1 MRVPFVEEE
10 AERRGN
16 GKQSGGGIMR
26 GGIREGA
33 GRPKGAKNKKEA
45 EGTKR
50 VSFSVSC
57 QPEQLARLKEIAK
70 AKGVPLSRFILESC
84 GV

>member
-1 MRVPFVEEE
+1 
-10 AERRGN
+10 
-16 GKQSGGGIMR
+16 MR
-26 GGIREGA
+26 GGTREGA

-45 EGTKR
+45 GGTKR

-57 QPEQLARLKEIAK
+57 QPEQFARLKEIAK
-70 AKGVPLSRFILESC
+70 EKGIPLSRFIMESC